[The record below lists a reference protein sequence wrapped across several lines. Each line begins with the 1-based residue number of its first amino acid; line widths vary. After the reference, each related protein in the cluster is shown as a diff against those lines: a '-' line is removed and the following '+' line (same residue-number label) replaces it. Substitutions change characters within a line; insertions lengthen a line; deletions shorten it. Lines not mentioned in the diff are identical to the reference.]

1 MSRPSPGLGYAQ
13 VIGGAV
19 LFGVNA
25 SVSKVVL
32 TAGVE
37 PARLTALRCTGAAVG
52 LFLLLGLTRP
62 RVLRI
67 TRAEIPSLVVLGLT
81 GAALLQ
87 WFYFIAIERLP
98 VGIALLIEFTGPLLV
113 AAYSALVLKE
123 VVSARLWLALGIA
136 LAGMALVAQVWQD
149 AGLDPVGVTAAVA
162 SAICLATFYLLSKRS
177 VAGRDPV
184 SLSAWMFAFG
194 ALFWAIVQP
203 WWDFDPSV
211 LTEEVSLLGT
221 FAATTVPVWV
231 ALTWV
236 VVLGTLV
243 PYALEV
249 ASLRHLPPTVTG
261 LVAMVEPVIA
271 AAVAWWWLEEVLTG
285 VQVVGGVL
293 VLVGVGLVQ
302 VSHASMAD
310 EEPAPAVT

>member
-1 MSRPSPGLGYAQ
+1 LSRPNPTVGYVQ
-13 VIGGAV
+13 VLAGAV

-37 PARLTALRCTGAAVG
+37 PARLTALRCTGAAAG

-62 RVLRI
+62 GSLRI
-67 TRAEIPSLVVLGLT
+67 TRAEVPSLIVLGLT

-113 AAYSALVLKE
+113 AAYSALVLHE
-123 VVSARLWLALGIA
+123 AVGARLWLALGIA
-136 LAGMALVAQVWQD
+136 LAGMALVAQVWTD
-149 AGLDPVGVTAAVA
+149 LGLDGLGVAAACA
-162 SAICLATFYLLSKRS
+162 SAVCLATFYLQSKRS
-177 VAGRDPV
+177 VAARDPL
-184 SLSAWMFAFG
+184 SLSAWMFAFA
-194 ALFWAIVQP
+194 ALFWAVAQP
-203 WWDFDPSV
+203 WWAFDPSV

-221 FAATTVPVWV
+221 FADSTAPVWV
-231 ALTWV
+231 ALLWV
-236 VVLGTLV
+236 IVLGTLV
-243 PYALEV
+243 PYAFEV

-261 LVAMVEPVIA
+261 LVAMVEPVVA
-271 AAVAWWWLEEVLTG
+271 GAVAWWWLDEVLTG
-285 VQVVGGVL
+285 WQVLGGFL

-302 VSHASMAD
+302 ANPETEVEA
-310 EEPAPAVT
+310 APAVT